1 MLYSTILLVKR
12 QSGFALCLDCILPIP
27 SHGKLDSEGE
37 MQSAVWNEK
46 YHVLFVLESSAGRSN
61 YLRLN
66 NKARVVQC
74 NLEGVP

>member
-1 MLYSTILLVKR
+1 
-12 QSGFALCLDCILPIP
+12 
-27 SHGKLDSEGE
+27 

-74 NLEGVP
+74 NLEGVPTISVLLAEGFDLRYILL